1 MLVTEVRKINNRKSR
16 VLLEDGSFF
25 ALHHAEVR
33 KLRIH
38 PGEDLSPETIRMILD
53 EILQKRACMRCM
65 NLLKT
70 SDRTVQ
76 QLRDCLRRDGYP
88 EEIILRALAYVD
100 SFHYTDDR
108 RYAQN
113 YIRQMSGRKSR
124 RQMEYELLK
133 KGVDRET
140 VRAALS
146 EEGDPE
152 HKTEEEAIRTLAR
165 KRGYEPDHATLE
177 EKARF
182 YRYLSGKGFG
192 YESIRS
198 VLESEH

>member
-1 MLVTEVRKINNRKSR
+1 MKEVQTIRS
-16 VLLEDGSFF
+16 LQT
-25 ALHHAEVR
+25 AEGGRPSR
-33 KLRIH
+33 KLDISDIVH
-38 PGEDLSPETIRMILD
+38 TYFFYCAKGMIGELER
-53 EILQKRACMRCM
+53 
-65 NLLKT
+65 LLNEKNKA
-70 SDRTVQ
+70 S
-76 QLRDCLRRDGYP
+76 
-88 EEIILRALAYVD
+88 
-100 SFHYTDDR
+100 
-108 RYAQN
+108 N
-113 YIRQMSGRKSR
+113 
-124 RQMEYELLK
+124 EYELLK